1 MDYNEKLRLAKEAL
15 ESGSYDTETIE
26 YIFPELKENTDERIK
41 QALLEFFS
49 AGAKNN
55 ETTCGIPDSKIVSWL
70 EKQGEKP
77 VNKLQVGDE
86 LYEHIRNTCACIDD
100 AISSKTL
107 ADINDYL
114 SMAERSANS
123 AFDMIEKQGE
133 HKETPCDKCKGEQP
147 SHSCQDITE
156 LGRCYL
162 EHEKQREQKP
172 VTINNVQW
180 AELTWED
187 INTLERI
194 INNVHSEFRNG
205 IGEESFGKEVLEKF
219 RETKGDE
226 YMDACGQKPADNVG
240 PKFKAGD
247 WIAGEVV
254 HAAKIINIDDDE
266 YEVEFID
273 GSKGFHSIDFM
284 DKFYHLWTIDD
295 AKDGDVLVSGGGCL
309 FIYKNINDRLSLFYC
324 CVSTDNDFLI
334 GNDRSYCGPKK
345 TAKPATKE
353 QRDYLFQ
360 RMEEAGYKWDAD
372 KKELH
377 AI

>member
-123 AFDMIEKQGE
+123 AFDMIERQGE
-133 HKETPCDKCKGEQP
+133 QKETPCDKCKGEQP

-226 YMDACGQKPADNVG
+226 YMDACGQKPVDNVG
-240 PKFKAGD
+240 PKFKVKD
-247 WIAGEVV
+247 WVIGRATENEPRQIAEV
-254 HAAKIINIDDDE
+254 AK
-266 YEVEFID
+266 D
-273 GSKGFHSIDFM
+273 GYKTTYGGWIGLSFEEDM
-284 DKFYHLWTIDD
+284 HLWTIED
-295 AKDGDVLVSGGGCL
+295 AKDGDVLVSGGGCP

-324 CVSTDNDFLI
+324 CVSADNDFLI

-360 RMEEAGYKWDAD
+360 RMEDAGYKWDAD

-377 AI
+377 VI